1 MQQPIRVLQLFTIM
15 NLGGAETNVMNY
27 YRKLDASKIQFDFA
41 VHRQEIGAYES
52 EISILGGKIHRFIPL
67 NPMKLKAYIKQIELF
82 FDENNYDII
91 HGQCSE
97 LGYYFYKEAHK
108 RKVPVIIAHGH
119 NSNPK
124 LDIKSPFRWF
134 WKKRMMQYVN
144 EYFTCGYEASI
155 WLFGKKNANKAF
167 TMTNA
172 IDSSLFAFNVEK
184 AAKMKLELQTQNAI
198 NIIHVGRFNEQK
210 NHDFLIDIF
219 NEVLKLEPNC
229 KLFLV
234 GDGELKSQIQ
244 NKVTKL
250 EINDK
255 VVFLGLRSNVNEILQ
270 AMDVF
275 LFPSFFEGLPVS
287 LVEAQASGTQCVISN
302 GIPTEAIL
310 ISDNVTVIS
319 LKESALSWAKKI
331 VTLNIQSKKDVSQL
345 IIDKGYDINKNV
357 TILENKYIQLLS
369 KHQ

>member
-15 NLGGAETNVMNY
+15 NRGGAETNVMNY

-67 NPMKLKAYIKQIELF
+67 NPMKLKVYIKQIELF

-134 WKKRMMQYVN
+134 LKKRMMQYVN

-155 WLFGKKNANKAF
+155 WLFGKKK
-167 TMTNA
+167 
-172 IDSSLFAFNVEK
+172 
-184 AAKMKLELQTQNAI
+184 
-198 NIIHVGRFNEQK
+198 
-210 NHDFLIDIF
+210 
-219 NEVLKLEPNC
+219 C
-229 KLFLV
+229 
-234 GDGELKSQIQ
+234 
-244 NKVTKL
+244 
-250 EINDK
+250 
-255 VVFLGLRSNVNEILQ
+255 
-270 AMDVF
+270 
-275 LFPSFFEGLPVS
+275 
-287 LVEAQASGTQCVISN
+287 
-302 GIPTEAIL
+302 
-310 ISDNVTVIS
+310 
-319 LKESALSWAKKI
+319 
-331 VTLNIQSKKDVSQL
+331 
-345 IIDKGYDINKNV
+345 
-357 TILENKYIQLLS
+357 
-369 KHQ
+369 